1 MKFIEEVRINA
12 EDITSGTLLLMLTYI
27 DVHDKQSDQISKLAE
42 TVYKILLEN
51 RKHRI
56 ELVPTENVNRRLQKI
71 SLEIRRKKSS
81 MANRI
86 TQSYQ
91 TYQTAVLMKIWR
103 LM

>member
-51 RKHRI
+51 RKLRI
-56 ELVPTENVNRRLQKI
+56 ELVPTENVNGRLLKI

-91 TYQTAVLMKIWR
+91 TYQTASLMKIWR